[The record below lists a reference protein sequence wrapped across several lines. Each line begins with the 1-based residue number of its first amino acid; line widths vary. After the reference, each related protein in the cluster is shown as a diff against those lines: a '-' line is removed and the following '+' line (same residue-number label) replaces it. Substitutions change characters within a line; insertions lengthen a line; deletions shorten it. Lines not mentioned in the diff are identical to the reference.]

1 VSPRVTRPKKL
12 EKTGM
17 NEIVERTAT
26 GRFVDG
32 HRGIGGRPSGVRNR
46 FSAAFVAD
54 VAEVWERHG
63 VDVLERLVVE
73 DPARF
78 ADICSRL
85 VPKEVVAT
93 LEQRPAGGL
102 DETDLAILR
111 AIKQSITD
119 VGAREPQEV
128 FTLTLNALKTYLAK
142 PILEG

>member
-1 VSPRVTRPKKL
+1 
-12 EKTGM
+12 M

-32 HRGIGGRPSGVRNR
+32 HRGMGGRPSGVRNR

-63 VDVLERLVVE
+63 ADVLERLVVE
-73 DPARF
+73 EPARF

-102 DETDLAILR
+102 DEADLAILR
-111 AIKQSITD
+111 AIKEGISD
-119 VGAREPQEV
+119 AGAREPGEV
-128 FTLTLNALKTYLAK
+128 FDTVLQAIRAHTAK
-142 PILEG
+142 QIYCP